1 MTLRPLLLAC
11 AASAAAFGL
20 VGCVADG
27 GYGYGYDYDYVGP
40 AYVGP
45 AYVGPAYVGPGLG
58 FYSGFRGP
66 DDYIGPGHFH
76 GHYRDRR
83 DHDHYH
89 DHDRDRGHGHDRDQ
103 PHFVPYRPAPGG
115 RRAPSLPHG
124 FAHRGAIPHAHGG
137 RAPRAGDGAF
147 HGRGNGPHH

>member
-20 VGCVADG
+20 MGCVADG
-27 GYGYGYDYDYVGP
+27 GYGYGYSYDYVGP

-45 AYVGPAYVGPGLG
+45 DLG
-58 FYSGFRGP
+58 FYSGFWGP

-76 GHYRDRR
+76 GRYRDRR
-83 DHDHYH
+83 DHDHDRDHGHGDDH
-89 DHDRDRGHGHDRDQ
+89 DH
-103 PHFVPYRPAPGG
+103 PHFFPYRTAPGG
-115 RRAPSLPHG
+115 RRPPSLPHG
-124 FAHRGAIPHAHGG
+124 FAHRGAIPHGG